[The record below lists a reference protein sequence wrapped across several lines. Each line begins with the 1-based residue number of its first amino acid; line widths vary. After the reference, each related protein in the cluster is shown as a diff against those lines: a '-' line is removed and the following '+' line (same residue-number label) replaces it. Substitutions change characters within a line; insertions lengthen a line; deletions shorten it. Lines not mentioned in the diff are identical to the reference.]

1 MPLPPAAYTIGSGQR
16 GIGASH
22 AVERLR
28 YILQDALVNIR
39 RSGWS
44 GLASIGTIAFSFV
57 IVGIFLIITRNL
69 GALVSEWKEQFQ
81 VTVFLE
87 DGITAEQLNL
97 LKKRIQGERAV
108 KAMTYTSKEEA
119 LQSFKRELKGKESLL
134 EGLGENPIPASLQ
147 LRIHEAYQTPEALR
161 QFTASL
167 ARLEG
172 VEDVL
177 YGQEWVDRL
186 TAAVR
191 MLRLLGLSVGLALG
205 MASLLI
211 VSNTIRLAVYARA
224 EEIEIMR
231 FVGATKLHIRAP
243 FLLEGMI
250 QGGLGAGM
258 ALLLLFGAY
267 RATLWQL
274 QLTPG
279 QIFGMGVGSF
289 LDPHWA
295 GAMLL
300 AGAGVGAFGSLISVG
315 RFLRA

>member
-1 MPLPPAAYTIGSGQR
+1 VPLPPAAYTIGSGQR

-108 KAMTYTSKEEA
+108 KAVTYTSKEEA

-231 FVGATKLHIRAP
+231 FVGASKLHIRAP

-295 GAMLL
+295 GVMLL

>member
-1 MPLPPAAYTIGSGQR
+1 
-16 GIGASH
+16 
-22 AVERLR
+22 VERLQ

-39 RSGWS
+39 RSGWG

-57 IVGIFLIITRNL
+57 IVGIFLIITGNL

-87 DGITAEQLNL
+87 DGITAEQLTL
-97 LKKRIQGERAV
+97 LKKRIQSERAV

-147 LRIHEAYQTPEALR
+147 LRIHDAYQTPEALR

-167 ARLEG
+167 GRLEG

-211 VSNTIRLAVYARA
+211 VSNTIRLAVYTRA

-231 FVGATKLHIRAP
+231 LVGATKLHIRAP

-250 QGGLGAGM
+250 QGGLGATL

-295 GAMLL
+295 GAMLV

-315 RFLRA
+315 RFLRT

>member
-1 MPLPPAAYTIGSGQR
+1 
-16 GIGASH
+16 
-22 AVERLR
+22 
-28 YILQDALVNIR
+28 VNIR
-39 RSGWS
+39 RGGWG
-44 GLASIGTIAFSFV
+44 GLASIGTIAVSFV
-57 IVGIFLIITRNL
+57 IVGIFLIITGNL
-69 GALVSEWKEQFQ
+69 GAMVAEWKEQFQ

-87 DGITAEQLNL
+87 DGITAEQLAL
-97 LKKRIQGERAV
+97 LKKRIQGEPAV
-108 KAMTYTSKEEA
+108 KGVNYTSKEEA
-119 LQSFKRELKGKESLL
+119 LQSFKRELRGKESLL

-147 LRIHEAYQTPEALR
+147 LKVYESYQTPEALR
-161 QFTASL
+161 QFTAFL
-167 ARLEG
+167 GRLEG
-172 VEDVL
+172 VEDVM

-186 TAAVR
+186 NNAIR

-231 FVGATKLHIRAP
+231 LVGATKLHIRAP
-243 FLLEGMI
+243 FLLEGLI
-250 QGGLGAGM
+250 QGALGAGL

-274 QLTPG
+274 QLSPG
-279 QIFGMGVGSF
+279 QIFGIGVGSF
-289 LDPHWA
+289 LDPRWA

-300 AGAGVGAFGSLISVG
+300 AGASVGAFGSLISVG

>member
-1 MPLPPAAYTIGSGQR
+1 M
-16 GIGASH
+16 
-22 AVERLR
+22 ERLR

-108 KAMTYTSKEEA
+108 KAVTYTSKEEA

-231 FVGATKLHIRAP
+231 FVGASKLHIRAP

-295 GAMLL
+295 GVMLL

>member
-1 MPLPPAAYTIGSGQR
+1 M
-16 GIGASH
+16 
-22 AVERLR
+22 ERLR
-28 YILQDALVNIR
+28 YILQDAVINIR
-39 RSGWS
+39 RSGW
-44 GLASIGTIAFSFV
+44 GGIASIGTIAVSFV
-57 IVGIFLIITRNL
+57 IVGIFLIITGNL
-69 GALVSEWKEQFQ
+69 GALVAEWKEQFQ

-87 DGITAEQLNL
+87 DKITAEQLAL
-97 LKKRIQGERAV
+97 VKKRIQSERAV
-108 KAMTYTSKEEA
+108 KGMGYTSKEEA
-119 LQSFKRELKGKESLL
+119 LQSFKRELRGKESLL

-161 QFTASL
+161 QLTASL

-172 VEDVL
+172 VDDVL

-186 TAAVR
+186 TGAIR
-191 MLRLLGLSVGLALG
+191 LLRLLGLSVGLALG

-211 VSNTIRLAVYARA
+211 VSNTIRLAVYARV

-231 FVGATKLHIRAP
+231 LVGATKMHIRAP
-243 FLLEGMI
+243 FLLEGLI
-250 QGGLGAGM
+250 QGALGAGL

-289 LDPHWA
+289 LDPRWA
-295 GAMLL
+295 GAMLV
-300 AGAGVGAFGSLISVG
+300 AGASVGAFGSLISVH

>member
-1 MPLPPAAYTIGSGQR
+1 M
-16 GIGASH
+16 
-22 AVERLR
+22 ERLR
-28 YILQDALVNIR
+28 YIFQDALVNTR

-108 KAMTYTSKEEA
+108 RAMTYTSKEEA

-147 LRIHEAYQTPEALR
+147 LRIHEAYQTPEGLH

-177 YGQEWVDRL
+177 YGQEWVDRF

-231 FVGATKLHIRAP
+231 LVGATKLHIRAP

-258 ALLLLFGAY
+258 ALLLLFAAY

>member
-1 MPLPPAAYTIGSGQR
+1 M
-16 GIGASH
+16 
-22 AVERLR
+22 ERLQ

-44 GLASIGTIAFSFV
+44 GLASLGTIAFSFV

-69 GALVSEWKEQFQ
+69 GALVSDWKEQFQ

-87 DGITAEQLNL
+87 DGITSEQLNL
-97 LKKRIQGERAV
+97 LKKRIQSERAV

-119 LQSFKRELKGKESLL
+119 LQSFKRELQGKESLL

-147 LRIHEAYQTPEALR
+147 LRIHDAYQTPEALR
-161 QFTASL
+161 QLTASL

-191 MLRLLGLSVGLALG
+191 MLRLLGMSVGLALG

-231 FVGATKLHIRAP
+231 LVGATRLHIRAP

-250 QGGLGAGM
+250 QGGLGAAG

-295 GAMLL
+295 GAMLVV
-300 AGAGVGAFGSLISVG
+300 GAAVGAFGSLISVG

>member
-1 MPLPPAAYTIGSGQR
+1 MWVVGRWGIEGFYTM
-16 GIGASH
+16 
-22 AVERLR
+22 ERLR
-28 YILQDALVNIR
+28 YIVQDALVNIR
-39 RSGWS
+39 RSRWS
-44 GLASIGTIAFSFV
+44 GVVSIGTIAFSFV

-87 DGITAEQLNL
+87 DGITGDQLTL
-97 LKKRIQGERAV
+97 LKKRIQSERAV

-119 LQSFKRELKGKESLL
+119 LRSFKRELKGQESLL

-167 ARLEG
+167 SRLEG
-172 VEDVL
+172 VEDVQ

-211 VSNTIRLAVYARA
+211 VSNTIRLAVYART

-231 FVGATKLHIRAP
+231 LVGATRLHIRAP

-250 QGGLGAGM
+250 QGGLGAAV

-289 LDPHWA
+289 LDAHWA
-295 GAMLL
+295 GAMLV
-300 AGAGVGAFGSLISVG
+300 AGAAIGAFGSFISVG

>member
-1 MPLPPAAYTIGSGQR
+1 
-16 GIGASH
+16 
-22 AVERLR
+22 VDRLR
-28 YILQDALVNIR
+28 YILEDALASIR
-39 RSGWS
+39 RSGWG
-44 GLASIGTIAFSFV
+44 GLASIGTIAVSFV
-57 IVGIFLIITRNL
+57 IVGIFLLITGNL
-69 GALVSEWKEQFQ
+69 ASLVAEWKDQFQ

-87 DGITAEQLNL
+87 DGITSEQLAL
-97 LKKRIQGERAV
+97 LKKRIQSERAV
-108 KAMTYTSKEEA
+108 KTMTYTSKEEA
-119 LQSFKRELKGKESLL
+119 LQSFKQELKGQESLL

-147 LRIHEAYQTPEALR
+147 LRIHDVYQTPEALR

-167 ARLEG
+167 GRLEG

-186 TAAVR
+186 SAAVR
-191 MLRLLGLSVGLALG
+191 MLRLLGMSVGLALG

-231 FVGATKLHIRAP
+231 LVGATKLHVRAP

-250 QGGLGAGM
+250 QGGLGAVV

-279 QIFGMGVGSF
+279 EIFGMGVGSF

-295 GAMLL
+295 VAMLVV
-300 AGAGVGAFGSLISVG
+300 GAGVGAFGSLISVG

>member
-1 MPLPPAAYTIGSGQR
+1 M
-16 GIGASH
+16 
-22 AVERLR
+22 ERLR

-44 GLASIGTIAFSFV
+44 GVVSIGTIAFSFV

-69 GALVSEWKEQFQ
+69 GALVNEWKEQFQ
-81 VTVFLE
+81 VTIFLE
-87 DGITAEQLNL
+87 DGITGEQFAL
-97 LKKRIQGERAV
+97 LKKRIQSERAV

-119 LQSFKRELKGKESLL
+119 LQNFKRELKGQESLL

-147 LRIHEAYQTPEALR
+147 LRIYEAYQTPEVLR
-161 QFTASL
+161 QFTGSL
-167 ARLEG
+167 SRLEG
-172 VEDVL
+172 VEDVQ

-186 TAAVR
+186 TTGVR

-224 EEIEIMR
+224 EEIEVMR
-231 FVGATKLHIRAP
+231 LVGATRLHIRVP

-250 QGGLGAGM
+250 QGGLGAAV
-258 ALLLLFGAY
+258 ALLLLFGGY
-267 RATLWQL
+267 RAMLWQL

-289 LDPHWA
+289 LDPHWVS
-295 GAMLL
+295 AMLA
-300 AGAGVGAFGSLISVG
+300 AGAGLGAFGSFISVG

>member
-1 MPLPPAAYTIGSGQR
+1 M
-16 GIGASH
+16 
-22 AVERLR
+22 ERLQ
-28 YILQDALVNIR
+28 YILQDALLNIR

-57 IVGIFLIITRNL
+57 IVGIFLIIIRNL
-69 GALVSEWKEQFQ
+69 GALVSEWQEQFQ

-87 DGITAEQLNL
+87 DGITPEQLTL
-97 LKKRIQGERAV
+97 LKKRIQSERAV
-108 KAMTYTSKEEA
+108 KSMTYTSKEEA
-119 LQSFKRELKGKESLL
+119 LQSFKRELKGQESLL

-147 LRIHEAYQTPEALR
+147 LRIHDAYQTPEALR

-167 ARLEG
+167 SRLEG

-186 TAAVR
+186 SAAVR
-191 MLRLLGLSVGLALG
+191 MLRLLGMSVGLALG

-231 FVGATKLHIRAP
+231 LVGATKLHIRAP

-250 QGGLGAGM
+250 QGGLGAAV

-267 RATLWQL
+267 RGTLWQL

-279 QIFGMGVGSF
+279 EIFGMGVGSF

-295 GAMLL
+295 VAMLVV
-300 AGAGVGAFGSLISVG
+300 GAGVGAFGSLISVG

>member
-1 MPLPPAAYTIGSGQR
+1 
-16 GIGASH
+16 
-22 AVERLR
+22 V
-28 YILQDALVNIR
+28 
-39 RSGWS
+39 
-44 GLASIGTIAFSFV
+44 SFV
-57 IVGIFLIITRNL
+57 IVGIFLIITGNL
-69 GALVSEWKEQFQ
+69 SALVGEWKEQFQ

-87 DGITAEQLNL
+87 DGITAEQLAL
-97 LKKRIQGERAV
+97 LKRRIQTERAV
-108 KAMTYTSKEEA
+108 KGMTYTSKEEA
-119 LQSFKRELKGKESLL
+119 LQAFKRELRGKESLL

-147 LRIHEAYQTPEALR
+147 LRIHEAHQTPEALR
-161 QFTASL
+161 QLTAFLS
-167 ARLEG
+167 RLEG
-172 VEDVL
+172 VEDVH

-186 TAAVR
+186 TAAIR
-191 MLRLLGLSVGLALG
+191 MLRLLGVSVGMALG
-205 MASLLI
+205 TASLLI
-211 VSNTIRLAVYARA
+211 VSNTIRLAVYSRA

-231 FVGATKLHIRAP
+231 LVGATKLHIRAP

-250 QGGLGAGM
+250 QGGLGAGL
-258 ALLLLFGAY
+258 AQLLLFGAY

-289 LDPHWA
+289 LDPRWA

>member
-1 MPLPPAAYTIGSGQR
+1 
-16 GIGASH
+16 
-22 AVERLR
+22 V
-28 YILQDALVNIR
+28 
-39 RSGWS
+39 
-44 GLASIGTIAFSFV
+44 SFL
-57 IVGIFLIITRNL
+57 IVGIFLIISRNL
-69 GALVSEWKEQFQ
+69 GAVVAEWKEQFQ

-87 DGITAEQLNL
+87 DGITPEQLAL
-97 LKKRIQGERAV
+97 VKKRIESERAV
-108 KAMTYTSKEEA
+108 RAMSYTSKEEA
-119 LQSFKRELKGKESLL
+119 LQNFKRELKGKESLL

-147 LRIHEAYQTPEALR
+147 LRIHEAYQTPEGLK

-177 YGQEWVDRL
+177 YGQEWVDRIMD
-186 TAAVR
+186 AIR

-205 MASLLI
+205 LASLLI

-231 FVGATKLHIRAP
+231 LVGATKLHIRAP

-250 QGGLGAGM
+250 QGGLGAAI
-258 ALLLLFGAY
+258 ALSLLFGAY
-267 RATLWQL
+267 QVALWQL

-279 QIFGMGVGSF
+279 QIFGMGMGTFFDARS
-289 LDPHWA
+289 A
-295 GAMLL
+295 ATMLL

>member
-1 MPLPPAAYTIGSGQR
+1 M
-16 GIGASH
+16 
-22 AVERLR
+22 ERLR

-39 RSGWS
+39 RSGWG
-44 GLASIGTIAFSFV
+44 GLASIGTIAVSFV
-57 IVGIFLIITRNL
+57 ILGIFLIITRNL
-69 GALVSEWKEQFQ
+69 GAVVAEWKEQFQ

-87 DGITAEQLNL
+87 DGITAEQLAL
-97 LKKRIQGERAV
+97 VKK
-108 KAMTYTSKEEA
+108 A

-147 LRIHEAYQTPEALR
+147 LRVHEAYQTPEALR
-161 QFTASL
+161 QFAAFLT
-167 ARLEG
+167 RLEG

-177 YGQEWVDRL
+177 YGQEWVDRV
-186 TAAVR
+186 ASAVR
-191 MLRLLGLSVGLALG
+191 VLRLLGLSVGLALG

-231 FVGATKLHIRAP
+231 LVGATKTHIRAP

-250 QGGLGAGM
+250 QGGLGAGL

-279 QIFGMGVGSF
+279 QIFGVGVGSF
-289 LDPHWA
+289 LDPRWA
-295 GAMLL
+295 TAMLL
-300 AGAGVGAFGSLISVG
+300 AGASVGAFGSLISVG

>member
-1 MPLPPAAYTIGSGQR
+1 M
-16 GIGASH
+16 
-22 AVERLR
+22 ERLR

-39 RSGWS
+39 RSGWG
-44 GLASIGTIAFSFV
+44 GLASIGTIAVSFV
-57 IVGIFLIITRNL
+57 IVGIFLIITHNL
-69 GALVSEWKEQFQ
+69 GALVAEWKEQFQ

-87 DGITAEQLNL
+87 DGITPEQLAL
-97 LKKRIQGERAV
+97 LKKRIQGEPPV

-119 LQSFKRELKGKESLL
+119 LQSFRQELRGKESLL
-134 EGLGENPIPASLQ
+134 EGLGENPLPASLQ
-147 LRIHEAYQTPEALR
+147 LRIHQAHQTPEGLR
-161 QFTASL
+161 QFTAFL

-177 YGQEWVDRL
+177 YGQEWVDRV
-186 TAAVR
+186 TSAIR
-191 MLRLLGLSVGLALG
+191 MLRLLGMGVGLALG

-211 VSNTIRLAVYARA
+211 VSNTVRLAVFSRA
-224 EEIEIMR
+224 EEIEIKR
-231 FVGATKLHIRAP
+231 LVGATKTHIRAP

-250 QGGLGAGM
+250 QGGLGAGL
-258 ALLLLFGAY
+258 ALVLLYGAY

-279 QIFGMGVGSF
+279 EIFGLGVGGF
-289 LDPHWA
+289 LDPRWV

-300 AGAGVGAFGSLISVG
+300 AGASLGAFGSLISVG